1 MEDKSAG
8 SYIMEANK
16 AALVQVT
23 LDAAKSIGKTP
34 SEQNGFL
41 MAVSAELVARALA
54 YQSADR
60 REPIMQMFHEA
71 VLAEAAEQESK
82 WFPSD

>member
-1 MEDKSAG
+1 MEDKSG
-8 SYIMEANK
+8 DSHTMEASK
-16 AALVQVT
+16 AALVQVV
-23 LDAAKSIGKTP
+23 LDVAKGIGKTP

-54 YQSADR
+54 YQSVDR
-60 REPIMQMFHEA
+60 RGPIMQMFHEA

-82 WFPSD
+82 WFPAG